1 MHFQML
7 SGKTLAEAL
16 AETPAAALIARCER
30 ADLAARL
37 ILAALDESSTRPGQ
51 SPTIRCE
58 IREHILLIFATSVAQ
73 AAKLRQAVPRL
84 LAVLQVRGLNLSE
97 IRIRVQPSL
106 SAEPT
111 GGTPG
116 QPSAA
121 ANTSQLRPSAAAA
134 LRLADDLAVNLR
146 PSPLRDAAQRLARRL
161 RGLK

>member
-16 AETPAAALIARCER
+16 AESPAAALIARCER

-73 AAKLRQAVPRL
+73 AAKLRQAVPGL
-84 LAVLQVRGLNLSE
+84 LAVLQARGLDLSE
-97 IRIRVQPSL
+97 IRVRVQPSL

-111 GGTPG
+111 GGTPD

-121 ANTSQLRPSAAAA
+121 PNVGQFRPSAAA
-134 LRLADDLAVNLR
+134 LRLAEDLAVNLR